1 MEITYSEIE
10 GNSSPVLLPT
20 LESISDT
27 SSTEDIQNC
36 LSSMLEEAIP
46 DDTICLSVIHKP
58 VDPSVNTFPQ
68 YIHDFL
74 DFLKDKEYNVFAYT
88 TGLHLNGKEKIP
100 HHHYHFMMTTDKG
113 IMTNPA
119 QTLQRW
125 IYKTKRPITGCTMK
139 WSHLDLTAPKYQ
151 FLSYPLKEGNLLRRF
166 SKYTPSYFLDGQQ
179 MSSGMIR
186 YLRDVGK
193 AIYEKSIALKLRQ
206 DKMVERRQ
214 LALRDLFEIVK
225 EQSFGSYR
233 TMLEW
238 LDDNYIATLE
248 LEQLPDPNQYKI
260 NCKKIAVKLGLLKYS
275 DI

>member
-1 MEITYSEIE
+1 MEIEYSEIE
-10 GNSSPVLLPT
+10 GTSSPVPT
-20 LESISDT
+20 FEDVEDT
-27 SSTEDIQNC
+27 SSLEDTKSC
-36 LSSMLEEAIP
+36 LTTMLEECIP
-46 DDTICLSVIHKP
+46 DDTICLSVVHKP
-58 VDPSVNTFPQ
+58 VDVDGHVTPV
-68 YIHDFL
+68 YLRDFL
-74 DFLKDKEYNVFAYT
+74 DFLTDKEYHVFAYT
-88 TGLHLNGKEKIP
+88 TGLHTKGESGIP
-100 HHHYHFMMTTDKG
+100 HHHYHFMMTADKG

-125 IYKTKRPITGCTMK
+125 INKNKRPINNCTMK
-139 WSHLDLTAPKYQ
+139 WSQLDISKPRYQ
-151 FLSYPLKEGNLLRRF
+151 FLSYPLKEGCLLRKF
-166 SKYTPSYFLDGQQ
+166 SKYTPAYFLDGQP
-179 MSSGMIR
+179 MSMGMVR

-193 AIYEKSIALKLRQ
+193 AIYDKAVALKLRQ

-214 LALRDLFEIVK
+214 LALRDLFLIVK

-233 TMLEW
+233 AMLEW